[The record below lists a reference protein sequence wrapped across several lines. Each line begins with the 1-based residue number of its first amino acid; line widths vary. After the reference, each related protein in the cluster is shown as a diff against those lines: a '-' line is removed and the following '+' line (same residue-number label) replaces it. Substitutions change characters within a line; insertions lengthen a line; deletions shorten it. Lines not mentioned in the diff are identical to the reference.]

1 MSFCAWG
8 GPSSGGPGHVAIT
21 STPIPTRDPF
31 RYEMH
36 TLPDEIGATHSAI
49 GTSTLLAAWNAA
61 TYVAQVE
68 DHRLAQAMRDN
79 RYLEATTEV
88 LRRNGG
94 LWYWTS
100 LRHIAQARRSARR
113 RPTHRR
119 SGGIMENSTPATT
132 AGPPAISASIVGAG
146 DGVSELVRGF
156 SIEITSRSRSAVAA
170 CRDGLEAGTQ
180 VYIAAIPGDVLSIMR
195 WPPLARSARLV
206 LCRSRIFRPATSRVS
221 HSSMTSSRA

>member
-1 MSFCAWG
+1 MSG
-8 GPSSGGPGHVAIT
+8 
-21 STPIPTRDPF
+21 PTRSPFQTDRHELLRVARAKLGARARRYNFNAYSDARSRF

-94 LWYWTS
+94 LWFWDESYV
-100 LRHIAQARRSARR
+100 
-113 RPTHRR
+113 
-119 SGGIMENSTPATT
+119 
-132 AGPPAISASIVGAG
+132 IS
-146 DGVSELVRGF
+146 RK
-156 SIEITSRSRSAVAA
+156 R
-170 CRDGLEAGTQ
+170 
-180 VYIAAIPGDVLSIMR
+180 DVL
-195 WPPLARSARLV
+195 
-206 LCRSRIFRPATSRVS
+206 
-221 HSSMTSSRA
+221 